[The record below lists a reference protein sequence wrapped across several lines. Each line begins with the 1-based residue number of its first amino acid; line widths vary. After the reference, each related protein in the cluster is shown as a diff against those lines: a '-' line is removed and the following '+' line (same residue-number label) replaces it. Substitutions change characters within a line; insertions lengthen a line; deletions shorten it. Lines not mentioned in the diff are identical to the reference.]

1 MKFLKIEEFH
11 MLTWERPGCWMSE
24 TALLLL
30 MFITLRPYHNMSGL
44 QQHDFILLLF

>member
-1 MKFLKIEEFH
+1 MCTIEILLTLKDGQEMKFLKIEEFH

-30 MFITLRPYHNMSGL
+30 MFITLRP
-44 QQHDFILLLF
+44 